1 MRQNLVNNMKFKIYS
16 LGCKVNI
23 YEIEAIA
30 SNLQEKGYVLVN
42 DNEEADVII
51 INTCTVTSTSDSK
64 SKQLIRKV
72 RRENPHSLIV
82 AMGCFVQLN
91 SDVVEKDLDV
101 NIIIGTNK
109 RNQIKELI
117 DEYLEKK
124 EVINKVKDSKE
135 YTKYEELKL
144 HNLSIHT
151 RGFIKI
157 QDGCENFCT
166 YCAIPYARGPI
177 KSREPQ
183 NIIEEINTLVNSGV
197 KEIILSGIN
206 TGTYGQDL
214 GNITLAKLL
223 EKILNQV
230 SGVYRLRLSSIE
242 LMEITSE
249 LLDVYEKYPT
259 KIARHFHIPLQ
270 AGCDNTLKR
279 MNRKYN
285 TLEYEKVINDI
296 RNRFPGIAL
305 TTDCLAGFVGE
316 TENDFL
322 SALSFIEKMNYSE
335 MHIFPYSRRKSTIA
349 DNLEGHLTKDVIN
362 ARAKKM
368 QEIAKKMAK
377 NYCDSYLNKEILV
390 LVEQKKNGMWI
401 GHSSNYLEIAFDEK
415 DEELVNK
422 IVLVKIKNT
431 DSSVLIADYIKEV
444 NNFDEF

>member
-1 MRQNLVNNMKFKIYS
+1 MKLKLVNNMRFKIYS

-30 SNLQEKGYVLVN
+30 SDLQKKGYVLV
-42 DNEEADVII
+42 DNTEVADVII

-72 RRENPHSLIV
+72 RRENPNSLIV

-91 SDVVEKDLDV
+91 SETVEKDLDV
-101 NIIIGTNK
+101 NIIVGTNK
-109 RNQIKELI
+109 RNKIKELI
-117 DEYLEKK
+117 DEYLEKR

-135 YTKYEELKL
+135 YTEYEELKL
-144 HNLSIHT
+144 HNLSTHT

-177 KSREPQ
+177 KSRNPEYV
-183 NIIEEINTLVNSGV
+183 IEEINSLVNSGV

-223 EKILNQV
+223 ERILNEV
-230 SGVYRLRLSSIE
+230 HGVYRLRLSSIE

-259 KIARHFHIPLQ
+259 SIARHFHIPLQ
-270 AGCDNTLKR
+270 AGSDNTLKR

-285 TLEYEKVINDI
+285 TAEYEKVINNI
-296 RNRFPGIAL
+296 RKRFPGIAL

-316 TENDFL
+316 TEEDFIE
-322 SALSFIEKMNYSE
+322 ALSFIEKMNYSE
-335 MHIFPYSRRKSTIA
+335 MHIFPYSRRKGTIA
-349 DNLEGHLTKDVIN
+349 DNLEGHLSKDVIN

-368 QEIAKKMAK
+368 QELAKKMAK
-377 NYCDSYLNKEILV
+377 NYRNSYLDEEVLV
-390 LVEQKKNGMWI
+390 LVEQNKKGMWI
-401 GHSSNYLEIAFDEK
+401 GHTSNYLEIAFERNED
-415 DEELVNK
+415 LVNK

-431 DSSVLIADYIKEV
+431 DDSVLIADYIKEV